1 MGKVVLVVWLLT
13 GVVAVLLGYGMWR
26 LATMV
31 IRKVASSLNRPER
44 R

>member
-13 GVVAVLLGYGMWR
+13 GVVAVLLGYGLWR

-31 IRKVASSLNRPER
+31 VRKITSSLDHTER